1 MKKFTYLLL
10 FICTSFLAYTQDVDS
25 LHSKTHSCGIIVNPQ
40 KAHEI
45 DSVYNILKKN
55 LKSTKMLN
63 SFLQVV
69 YVPVKI
75 HIVKSPTAIPE
86 ELGYELLAEAF
97 IKLNKD
103 FRPMNLQFFMCD
115 DINYITNTNLYD
127 FNISAEQS
135 LLNAYDRNDALN
147 IYFFKTITDGFLS
160 FYGYTYFPSGL
171 GRENRIYMNSNAL
184 YIKEQKYTLSH
195 EIGHYFNLYH
205 TFETFFGNELVTRGS
220 GANCS
225 TTGDLLC
232 DTPADKYNT
241 SYSSL
246 DCYYYGVA
254 TDANGQRYQP
264 FLDNMM
270 SYYDGCANTFTA
282 GQNTRMQSGYNI
294 REALFQASGQYNY
307 SYVPNTTILV
317 NDLTA
322 EISNCGVNLKWEDLS
337 NLEKGFIVERAT
349 GTSTDFYP
357 VGGVSANINNFFDRD
372 VVAGQSYVYR
382 VRTFHT
388 TTVFSNTVAISTPP
402 TLPPCYSTTYRNTFV
417 RGCEENVSHF
427 IRIFKE
433 AKVLFQ
439 YSPKC
444 VNAGYNDNTR
454 DTPIL
459 ALQKNQ
465 QYTYEIWKNNGL
477 GKRIYIYID
486 FNNDKVFSASERIAD
501 IYIYKDRGIGT
512 FTTPNIIPDGRTRM
526 RITFGEGNFDALS
539 EDFEVFFGTESNPK
553 IDITNVPAAICAGQQ
568 LSIDFETLNLA
579 TNSSTLYQ
587 VQLSDSEG
595 NFNFGQILGVGS
607 SSPVVVNIPSNLIY
621 SKFYRI
627 RIISLHPNLKGNDR
641 GVVVQKALN
650 NYYFT
655 VSSNSVIEGNL
666 NSIIVYPDNKLDSD
680 MWFYELSLKDGYV
693 DKIYRDTAS
702 YNSLLYRA
710 YPAFK
715 ITYSLKVG
723 NLGCGFL
730 LFDSTKIVDV
740 VKNSQMLACYPFNGN
755 TLDANGL
762 YNVTV
767 SGNPQLTQDR
777 FGVANKAYLFNGTT
791 DYMASAVNN
800 NLKSNTWTVSAWVST
815 SLITSWTDATTYP
828 IYRDIA
834 YGLIMGP
841 LVSSPTNPSYSN
853 GWYFGGS
860 QSTEGL
866 MINKWVHL
874 VGIYTPEYSKLFVNG
889 KLINTS
895 ILDTKD
901 KYQSLNQIFIGA
913 NPNNKFSGKI
923 DDIKIYRGVLTDSE
937 ATALYYSAS
946 CDNPCLTVVVSQ
958 KNGLWNDAST
968 WNCNRIPTQNDTVHI
983 MKNHT
988 VSIDGVDAKGKFVN
1002 IAGLL
1007 LYLNNGKILL
1017 SN

>member
-25 LHSKTHSCGIIVNPQ
+25 LHSKTHSCGITVNPQ

-55 LKSTKMLN
+55 LKSTKTLN

-75 HIVKSPTAIPE
+75 HIVKSPTTTPE
-86 ELGYELLAEAF
+86 LSNELLAEAF
-97 IKLNKD
+97 VKLNKD

-127 FNISAEQS
+127 FNISAEQT
-135 LLNAYDRNDALN
+135 LLNTYDRNDALN

-160 FYGYTYFPSGL
+160 FYGFTYFPSGL

-184 YIKEQKYTLSH
+184 YVKEQKYTLSH
-195 EIGHYFNLYH
+195 EMGHYFNLYH
-205 TFETFFGNELVTRGS
+205 TFETSFGNELVTRGS

-232 DTPADKYNT
+232 DTPADKYGLAYFQSSC
-241 SYSSL
+241 SYIWNDL
-246 DCYYYGVA
+246 
-254 TDANGQRYQP
+254 DANGQRYQP
-264 FLDNMM
+264 PLDNIM
-270 SYYDGCANTFTA
+270 SYYDGCANQFTA
-282 GQNTRMQSGYNI
+282 GQYTRMQSGYNI
-294 REALFQASGQYNY
+294 RETLFQASGQYNY
-307 SYVPNTTILV
+307 SYVPNINILV

-337 NLEKGFIVERAT
+337 NFEKGFIVERAT

-372 VVAGQSYVYR
+372 VIAGQSYVYR

-388 TTVFSNTVAISTPP
+388 TTVFSNTIAITTPP
-402 TLPPCYSTTYRNTFV
+402 TLPSCYSTTYRNTFV
-417 RGCEENVSHF
+417 RGCEENASHF
-427 IRIFKE
+427 IRIFKGTK
-433 AKVLFQ
+433 ALFQ

-444 VNAGYNDNTR
+444 ANAGYNDNTR

-459 ALQKNQ
+459 ALQTNQ
-465 QYTYEIWKNNGL
+465 QYSYEIWKNNGL
-477 GKRIYIYID
+477 GKSAKIYID
-486 FNNDKVFSASERIAD
+486 FNNDKIFSNSERIAD
-501 IYIYKDRGIGT
+501 VGIPQDRRVGT
-512 FTTPNIIPDGRTRM
+512 FVTPNIIPDGRTRM
-526 RITFGEGNFDALS
+526 RITLGEGDYDATS
-539 EDFEVFFGTESNPK
+539 EDFEVFFGTVSIPK
-553 IDITNVPAAICAGQQ
+553 IDITNIPAAICAGQQ
-568 LSIDFETLNLA
+568 LSVEFETLNLV

-621 SKFYRI
+621 SKYYRI
-627 RIISLHPNLKGNDR
+627 RIVSLNPNFKGNDR
-641 GVVVQKALN
+641 GVVVQKPLN

-655 VSSNSVIEGNL
+655 VLSNNVIEGNL
-666 NSIIVYPDNKLDSD
+666 NQVIVYPDNKLDSD
-680 MWFYELSLKDGYV
+680 MWFYELSIKDSYV
-693 DKIYRDTAS
+693 DKIYRDTSS
-702 YNSLLYRA
+702 YNSMYYGA

-715 ITYSLKVG
+715 TTYSVKVG
-723 NLGCGFL
+723 NLGCGTI
-730 LFDSTKIVDV
+730 LFDSTKIVNV
-740 VKNSQMLACYPFNGN
+740 VKNNQILACYPFNGN

-762 YNVTV
+762 YNLTV

-791 DYMASAVNN
+791 DYMSSAANN
-800 NLKSNTWTVSAWVST
+800 NLKCNTWTVSAWVST
-815 SLITSWTDATTYP
+815 SIITSWTDATTNP
-828 IYRDIA
+828 VYRAITHGF
-834 YGLIMGP
+834 YMGP
-841 LVSSPTNPSYSN
+841 RLPSTTNPN
-853 GWYFGGS
+853 NAIGWYFNGT
-860 QSTEGL
+860 QSTEDL

-874 VGIYTPEYSKLFVNG
+874 VGIYTPEYTKLFVNG
-889 KLINTS
+889 KLMNTT
-895 ILDTKD
+895 LLNLKD

-913 NPNNKFSGKI
+913 DPNYRFFGKI
-923 DDIKIYRGVLTDSE
+923 DDVKIYKGALTDVD
-937 ATALYYSAS
+937 ATALYYSTS
-946 CDNPCLTVVVSQ
+946 CDSPCQTIVVSQ
-958 KNGLWNDAST
+958 KNGFWNDAST

-988 VSIDGVDAKGKFVN
+988 VSVDGTDAKGKFVN

-1007 LYLNNGKILL
+1007 LYLNNGKISL